1 MAGGIDER
9 MTNRMMNLSYKIRM
23 TVPVVMAFVL
33 AFVVYWPWEPSYA
46 SDEASQTVRLPAVAG
61 RFYPNDPEEL
71 RKAVRTLLRDASGLD
86 IHGTIRGLVSPH
98 AGYIFSGIVAAAGY
112 RQIDPSTRTVI
123 LLGPSHRFSLKG
135 PSIPSVT
142 AYRTP
147 LGDVRLAQLAFRL
160 KKLSVFESVP
170 EAHKMEH
177 SLEVQLP
184 FLQVMLK
191 DFEIVPILVNSAD
204 PKSLAA
210 AIAPYI
216 DNNTLIVASTD
227 LSHYYPYERAVS
239 LDRICTSAITN
250 AEFSRMPLC
259 EACGKQA
266 VMTLMHIAENKN
278 WDAKLIDYKNSGDT
292 AGDKNHVVGYAS
304 IAFVDR
310 KEGSKKMKESI
321 SIQDKKVL
329 LRLARSAIEAKLV
342 KDVKVERPGTS
353 PILKG
358 NRGCF
363 VTLHKYGQLRGCI
376 GTIEPVSSLLECIEK
391 NAQNAAFRD
400 PRFPCLSAEELPE
413 IDIEVSVLSVPERL
427 RFKDGDDLK
436 RQLRPLVHGVILSHG
451 MHRSTFLPQ
460 VWEQLPD
467 KEQFLEYLCLKGGVA
482 ATAWKDPATSVDVYQ
497 AEVFGEKDFK

>member
-1 MAGGIDER
+1 
-9 MTNRMMNLSYKIRM
+9 
-23 TVPVVMAFVL
+23 MAFVL
-33 AFVVYWPWEPSYA
+33 AFVVGWPEGSSFA
-46 SDEASQTVRLPAVAG
+46 SDEARQTVRPPAVAG
-61 RFYPNDPEEL
+61 QFYPSNPEEL
-71 RKAVRTLLRDASGLD
+71 RKTVSILLKNASGLD

-98 AGYIFSGIVAAAGY
+98 AGYIYSGIVAAAGY
-112 RQIDPSTRTVI
+112 RQIAPSTRTVI
-123 LLGPSHRFSLKG
+123 LIGPSHRFPLKG
-135 PSIPSVT
+135 ASIPTVT

-160 KKLSVFESVP
+160 RKLPIFESIP

-177 SLEVQLP
+177 SLEVQIP

-191 DFEIVPILVNSAD
+191 EFEIVPILINSGD
-204 PKSLAA
+204 PKALAA
-210 AIAPYI
+210 ALAPHI

-259 EACGKQA
+259 EACGKRA
-266 VMTLMHIAENKN
+266 VMTLMHIAEIKN
-278 WDAKLIDYKNSGDT
+278 WDAKMIDYKNSGDT
-292 AGDKNHVVGYAS
+292 AGGKNNVVGYAS

-321 SIQDKKVL
+321 SIQDKKAL
-329 LRLARSAIEAKLV
+329 LRLARSAIEARLV
-342 KDVKVERPGTS
+342 KGIKVERPGPS
-353 PILKG
+353 PILG
-358 NRGCF
+358 EDRGCF

-376 GTIEPVSSLLECIEK
+376 GTIEPVSSLVECVEK
-391 NAQNAAFRD
+391 NAQNAAFQD
-400 PRFPCLSAEELPE
+400 PRFPRLSAKELSE
-413 IDIEVSVLSVPERL
+413 LDIEVSVLSVPERL
-427 RFKDGDDLK
+427 NFKNGDDLK
-436 RQLRPLVHGVILSHG
+436 RQLRPNVHGVILSRG

-467 KEQFLEYLCLKGGVA
+467 KEQFLEHLCLKGGMP
-482 ATAWKDPATSVDVYQ
+482 ATAWKDPSTSVEVYQ

>member
-1 MAGGIDER
+1 MQVLWNLNQWPVGLMK
-9 MTNRMMNLSYKIRM
+9 MTRTTI
-23 TVPVVMAFVL
+23 MAFVL
-33 AFVVYWPWEPSYA
+33 ALFFGWPCNSSFA
-46 SDEASQTVRLPAVAG
+46 SDEESQTIRPPAVAG
-61 RFYPNDPEEL
+61 QFYPNGHEEL
-71 RKAVRTLLRDASGLD
+71 RKTVRTLLKGASGVG
-86 IHGTIRGLVSPH
+86 IQGTIRGLVSPH
-98 AGYIFSGIVAAAGY
+98 AGYIYSGIVAAAGY
-112 RQIDPSTRTVI
+112 RQIAPSTRTVI
-123 LLGPSHRFSLKG
+123 LIGPSHRFPLKG

-142 AYRTP
+142 AYQTP
-147 LGDVRLAQLAFRL
+147 LGDVRLAQLAF
-160 KKLSVFESVP
+160 KLRILPIFESVT

-191 DFEIVPILVNSAD
+191 DFEIVPILINNGD
-204 PKSLAA
+204 PKALAT
-210 AIAPYI
+210 AIAPHI
-216 DNNTLIVASTD
+216 DNDTLIVASTD

-266 VMTLMHIAENKN
+266 VMTLMHIAEIKN

-292 AGDKNHVVGYAS
+292 AGGKDNVVGYAS

-310 KEGSKKMKESI
+310 KERSKKMKESL
-321 SIQDKKVL
+321 SAQDKKAL

-342 KDVKVERPGTS
+342 NGVKVERPGTS

-376 GTIEPVSSLLECIEK
+376 GTIEPECPLVKCVER
-391 NAQNAAFRD
+391 NAQNAAFKD
-400 PRFPCLSAEELPE
+400 PRFPRLSAEELSD
-413 IDIEVSVLSVPERL
+413 IDIEVSILSVPERL
-427 RFKDGDDLK
+427 DFKDGDDLK
-436 RQLRPLVHGVILSHG
+436 RQLRPNVHGVILSRG
-451 MHRSTFLPQ
+451 MHSSTFLPQ

-467 KEQFLEYLCLKGGVA
+467 KEQFLEHLCLKGGMPS
-482 ATAWKDPATSVDVYQ
+482 TAWKNPSTGVEVYQ

>member
-1 MAGGIDER
+1 M
-9 MTNRMMNLSYKIRM
+9 
-23 TVPVVMAFVL
+23 
-33 AFVVYWPWEPSYA
+33 
-46 SDEASQTVRLPAVAG
+46 
-61 RFYPNDPEEL
+61 
-71 RKAVRTLLRDASGLD
+71 
-86 IHGTIRGLVSPH
+86 
-98 AGYIFSGIVAAAGY
+98 
-112 RQIDPSTRTVI
+112 
-123 LLGPSHRFSLKG
+123 
-135 PSIPSVT
+135 T

-147 LGDVRLAQLAFRL
+147 LGDVRLSKLAFRL
-160 KKLSVFESVP
+160 QKLPIFGSVT

-184 FLQVMLK
+184 FLQVMLRA
-191 DFEIVPILVNSAD
+191 FEIVPILVNSAD
-204 PKSLAA
+204 PKALAA
-210 AIAPYI
+210 ALAPYI
-216 DNNTLIVASTD
+216 DNDTLIVASTD

-239 LDRICTSAITN
+239 LDRICTSAITG

-266 VMTLMHIAENKN
+266 VMTLMHIAEIKN

-292 AGDKNHVVGYAS
+292 AGGRNNVVGYAS

-310 KEGSKKMKESI
+310 KEGSKKMKESM
-321 SIQDKKVL
+321 SIRDKKAL

-342 KDVKVERPGTS
+342 KDVKVERPEPS
-353 PILKG
+353 LILKE

-376 GTIEPVSSLLECIEK
+376 GTIEPICPLAECVEK

-400 PRFPCLSAEELPE
+400 PRFPCLGAEELPE
-413 IDIEVSVLSVPERL
+413 IDIEVSILSVPERL
-427 RFKDGDDLK
+427 RFRDGDDLK
-436 RQLRPLVHGVILSHG
+436 RQLRPNVHGVILSRG

-467 KEQFLEYLCLKGGVA
+467 KEQFLEHLCLKGGMPA
-482 ATAWKDPATSVDVYQ
+482 NAWKDPATSVEVYQ

>member
-1 MAGGIDER
+1 MKG
-9 MTNRMMNLSYKIRM
+9 MTNQMLNLSYKIRM
-23 TVPVVMAFVL
+23 TRPALMAFVL
-33 AFVVYWPWEPSYA
+33 AFIVGWPVKSSYA
-46 SDEASQTVRLPAVAG
+46 SDEAGQTIRPPAAAG
-61 RFYPNDPEEL
+61 RFYPDNPEEL
-71 RKAVRTLLRDASGLD
+71 RKMVRGLLRDASGLD
-86 IHGTIRGLVSPH
+86 VQGTVRGLVSPH

-112 RQIDPSTRTVI
+112 RQVDPSTRTVI
-123 LLGPSHRFSLKG
+123 LIGPSHRFPLKG
-135 PSIPSVT
+135 ASIPSVA

-147 LGDVRLAQLAFRL
+147 LGDVRLAKLAFRL
-160 KKLSVFESVP
+160 QKLPIFESVP

-184 FLQVMLK
+184 FLQMMLK
-191 DFEIVPILVNSAD
+191 TFEIVPILVNSAD
-204 PKSLAA
+204 PKTLAA
-210 AIAPYI
+210 ALAPHI
-216 DNNTLIVASTD
+216 ENDTLIVASTD
-227 LSHYYPYERAVS
+227 LSHYYPYEKAVS
-239 LDRICTSAITN
+239 LDRICTSAITS

-266 VMTLMHIAENKN
+266 VMTLMHIAEIKN

-292 AGDKNHVVGYAS
+292 AGDKDNVVGYAS

-342 KDVKVERPGTS
+342 KDVRVEMPEPS
-353 PILKG
+353 PILKED
-358 NRGCF
+358 RGCF

-376 GTIEPVSSLLECIEK
+376 GTIEPAYPLVECVEK

-413 IDIEVSVLSVPERL
+413 INIEVSVLSVPERL
-427 RFKDGDDLK
+427 RFRDGDDLK
-436 RQLRPLVHGVILSHG
+436 RQLRPNIHGVIISRG

-467 KEQFLEYLCLKGGVA
+467 KEQFLEHLCLKGGMPA
-482 ATAWKDPATSVDVYQ
+482 NAWKDHATSVEVYQ
-497 AEVFGEKDFK
+497 AEVFGEKDFR

>member
-1 MAGGIDER
+1 ML
-9 MTNRMMNLSYKIRM
+9 NLSYKIEM
-23 TVPVVMAFVL
+23 IGPALIAFIL
-33 AFVVYWPWEPSYA
+33 AFVVGLPRESSYA
-46 SDEASQTVRLPAVAG
+46 SDETGQTIRPPAAAG
-61 RFYPNDPEEL
+61 RFYPDDPEEL
-71 RKAVRTLLRDASGLD
+71 RKMVGTLLRDASGLD
-86 IHGTIRGLVSPH
+86 VKGTIRGLVSPH
-98 AGYIFSGIVAAAGY
+98 AGYIYSGIVAAAGY
-112 RQIDPSTRTVI
+112 RQIAPSTRTVI
-123 LLGPSHRFSLKG
+123 LIGPSHRFPLG
-135 PSIPSVT
+135 GASIPSVT

-147 LGDVRLAQLAFRL
+147 LGDVRLSKLAFRL
-160 KKLSVFESVP
+160 QKLPIFGSVT

-184 FLQVMLK
+184 FLQVMLRA
-191 DFEIVPILVNSAD
+191 FEIVPILVNSAD
-204 PKSLAA
+204 PKALAA
-210 AIAPYI
+210 ALAPYI
-216 DNNTLIVASTD
+216 DNDTLIVASTD

-239 LDRICTSAITN
+239 LDRICTSAITG

-266 VMTLMHIAENKN
+266 VMTLMHIAEIKN

-292 AGDKNHVVGYAS
+292 AGGRNNVVGYAS

-310 KEGSKKMKESI
+310 KEGSKKMKESM
-321 SIQDKKVL
+321 SIRDKKAL

-342 KDVKVERPGTS
+342 KDVKVERPEEPS
-353 PILKG
+353 LILKE

-376 GTIEPVSSLLECIEK
+376 GTIEPICPLAECVEK

-400 PRFPCLSAEELPE
+400 PRFPCLGAEELPE
-413 IDIEVSVLSVPERL
+413 IDIEVSILSVPERL
-427 RFKDGDDLK
+427 RFRDGDDLK
-436 RQLRPLVHGVILSHG
+436 RQLRPNVHGVILSRG

-467 KEQFLEYLCLKGGVA
+467 KEQFLEHLCLKGGMPA
-482 ATAWKDPATSVDVYQ
+482 NAWKDPATSVEVYQ